1 MKVKVDLL
9 RLIYHIDVIDDD
21 EKDEGNEIQV
31 DLVFNEEFKSFGCI
45 SVVVM
50 DGQLVKGRIIR
61 EGVMND
67 QVFEFKGFE
76 EYVEVDQN

>member
-50 DGQLVKGRIIR
+50 DGQLVKGRIVRKGI
-61 EGVMND
+61 VND